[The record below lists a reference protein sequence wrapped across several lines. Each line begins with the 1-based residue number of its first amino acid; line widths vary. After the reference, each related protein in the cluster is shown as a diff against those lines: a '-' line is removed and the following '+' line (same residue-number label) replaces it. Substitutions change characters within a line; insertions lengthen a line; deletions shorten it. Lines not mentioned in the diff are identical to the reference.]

1 VVVYFESDMVAKNYC
16 ILELYL
22 EKNSVVVVMGLRIDL
37 VGGKSFVDDYHGQV
51 HFGKE
56 SSCY

>member
-1 VVVYFESDMVAKNYC
+1 MYFERDMIAKHYC
-16 ILELYL
+16 ILELYF

-37 VGGKSFVDDYHGQV
+37 AGGKSFVDDYQGQV

-56 SSCY
+56 